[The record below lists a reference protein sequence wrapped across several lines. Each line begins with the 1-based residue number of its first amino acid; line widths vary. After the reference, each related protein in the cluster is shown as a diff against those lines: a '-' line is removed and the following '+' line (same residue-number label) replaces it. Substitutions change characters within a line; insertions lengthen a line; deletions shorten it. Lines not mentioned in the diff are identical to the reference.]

1 MVTRKFIVAID
12 RSTKVGVEVF
22 AVIALSIDSQEKL
35 IRYSDFF
42 KHLRRLGRFS
52 KIIYLPKMLRIIKQL
67 VERRIIIGLKV
78 FTRLNEA
85 VELVH
90 SRRANILACIVDNNT
105 YNYYTT
111 RGIKSSNY
119 FKYIPLVILENELK
133 KPSEEL
139 IDKVHRAGLT
149 MVFLRTTLNI
159 SDNIASYTRNLFE
172 KQLREIPQI
181 WNL

>member
-1 MVTRKFIVAID
+1 MVTRKFVVAID
-12 RSTKVGVEVF
+12 RSTKAGVEVF
-22 AVIALSIDSQEKL
+22 AVIALPIDSQEKL

-42 KHLRRLGRFS
+42 KHLRRLGRSS
-52 KIIYLPKMLRIIKQL
+52 KMTYIPKMLRIIKQL
-67 VERRIIIGLKV
+67 VEKRIIVGLKV
-78 FTRLNEA
+78 FTMLNEA

-90 SRRANILACIVDNNT
+90 SRRASILACIVDNNT

-111 RGIKSSNY
+111 RGTKSSSY

-133 KPSEEL
+133 KPSEKL
-139 IDKVHRAGLT
+139 IDRVRRAGLT
-149 MVFLRTTLNI
+149 MVSLRTTLNI

-172 KQLREIPQI
+172 KQLRDILQI